1 MLKKCALAVCLI
13 LAAATGVLAQT
24 VPTQVAFG
32 IYRDVNP
39 NEVCVYDNNRVC
51 RVFIAVPPSGPLQIQ
66 TLSFAPS
73 ELYASLSAT
82 TSSSRV
88 VLPAGETVVVYNT
101 GSVPAYVAFGN
112 SSIVATT
119 GKNVIQPQ
127 SWIEFD
133 VGLNSYTNIAA
144 ITASGTATLNIS
156 GGTGLM
162 TGSGGGGSSG
172 GTSNVAI
179 TSPLSQDTAPSA
191 SVSIVPTAGFRP
203 SASGARMTPL
213 TVTTSD
219 SSVALPTGVVVVV
232 TNAGTTNPMYCN
244 VNGVAATVAD
254 QLIVANGGQ
263 FPFTIPTGQTTL
275 HCIATGGSTTANG
288 LGGTGIPTPT
298 GGGSASGTTGNVNVT
313 QWNSVA
319 VGSPATYGTA
329 PTGNA
334 PGVNAAAQGAVTTSA
349 PTYTNGTQANLSLDT
364 SGNLRATDSSVVTAI
379 GANAVPVPLPVIQGN
394 GDPCSSQ
401 AHIYAP
407 ISITSNTT
415 TQITLLNGVASEKT
429 YICHIH
435 LFTGSINN
443 VALVEG
449 SGSTCGTGTAGL
461 IGGTT
466 AANGWNFV
474 ANQGL
479 VDGTGTNAI
488 AATATAAN
496 NVCIITS
503 SSGPLT
509 GEIVA
514 AQQ

>member
-1 MLKKCALAVCLI
+1 MLKRCALALCLT
-13 LAAATGVLAQT
+13 LPAFGALAQT
-24 VPTQVAFG
+24 TPTQVAFG

-51 RVFIAVPPSGPLQIQ
+51 RVFVSIPPSGPLQLQ

-88 VLPAGETVVVYNT
+88 ALPAGETVVVYNT
-101 GSVPAYVAFGN
+101 GSVPAYVAFGS

-144 ITASGTATLNIS
+144 ITASGSATLNIS

-172 GTSNVAI
+172 GASAT
-179 TSPLSQDTAPSA
+179 PLQ
-191 SVSIVPTAGFRP
+191 P

-213 TVTTSD
+213 SVTTSD
-219 SSVALPTGVVVVV
+219 STATLPTGAVVVV
-232 TNAGTTNPMYCN
+232 TNVGTTNPMYCN

-254 QLIVANGGQ
+254 QLIVASGGQ
-263 FPFTIPTGQTTL
+263 YPFTIPSGITTL
-275 HCIATGGSTTANG
+275 HCIATGGTTTANG
-288 LGGTGIPTPT
+288 LGGTGLSTPT
-298 GGGSASGTTGNVNVT
+298 GGGSASGGASNVT
-313 QWNSVA
+313 IVAPLGSQTEAASVA
-319 VGSPATYGTA
+319 TTAGGTVGAGS
-329 PTGNA
+329 
-334 PGVNAAAQGAVTTSA
+334 
-349 PTYTNGTQANLSLDT
+349 ANLGTGSTGWFATMVLDILGISTTIT
-364 SGNLRATDSSVVTAI
+364 ST
-379 GANAVPVPLPVIQGN
+379 AVPVPLPVIQGN

-407 ISITSNTT
+407 ISITTNTT
-415 TQITLLNGVASEKT
+415 TQITLINGVASEHT

-449 SGSTCGTGTAGL
+449 SGSTCGTGTLGL
-461 IGGTT
+461 IGGAT

-479 VDGTGTNAI
+479 VEGTGTNAI
-488 AATATAAN
+488 AETSVAAN

-503 SSGPLT
+503 SSGPLA
-509 GEIVA
+509 GVIVA